1 MVRVINAAGGL
12 KVVTYVEFR
21 DITLH
26 ELILE
31 LKINDSEIG
40 AVLVNG
46 VPKRLNDK
54 FEENSEVHLLPVLN
68 GG

>member
-54 FEENSEVHLLPVLN
+54 FEENSEVYLLPVLN